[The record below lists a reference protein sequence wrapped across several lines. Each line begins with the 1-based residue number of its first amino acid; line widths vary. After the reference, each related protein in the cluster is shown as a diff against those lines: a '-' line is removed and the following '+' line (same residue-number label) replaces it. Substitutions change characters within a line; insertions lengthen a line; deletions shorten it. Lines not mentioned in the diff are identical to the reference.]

1 MMSVFVRLAAALS
14 VAASASAAGAA
25 APQSPVPPVAVQAP
39 RWSAGDFAALVQ
51 EIGRSAQEGLSPE
64 RYGAAALQHAID
76 LRAPD
81 LEAQASRAA
90 LLLAHDYAE
99 GAAPGDARKGWEIA
113 RDPIDLD
120 LWLREAIARHDV
132 AGALQ
137 ALLPRTAGYA
147 ALRAALP
154 TCDTPAHCTTLK
166 VNLERW
172 RWLPRALGAHY
183 LWANPAA
190 YRLDLIEGDHI
201 IQSHRI
207 IVGKPATPTPVFAA
221 LVTGVTANPWWSVPS
236 SIVSESVGAMVRNRP
251 AQAARLGY
259 VATRGAGGRLQ
270 VRQKPG
276 PLNALGQVKIEM
288 PNAYSIF
295 LHDTPSKR
303 LFEQERRA
311 FSHGCMRTEH
321 PDVLART
328 LLAPETVRSFDQY
341 LAQGTNRTFALDRP
355 VPVYV
360 VYFTAVADPAAT
372 GGVTYLDDVYG
383 RDAVLA
389 KAS

>member
-1 MMSVFVRLAAALS
+1 MFLFVRFAAALS
-14 VAASASAAGAA
+14 VAASVPVASETL
-25 APQSPVPPVAVQAP
+25 QQPVPPAAAQAP
-39 RWSAGDFAALVQ
+39 RWSAGDLAALVQ
-51 EIGRSAQEGLSPE
+51 EIGRSTQEGLSPE
-64 RYGAAALQHAID
+64 RYGATALQRAID
-76 LRAPD
+76 QRAPD
-81 LEAQASRAA
+81 LEAEASRAA

-99 GAAPGDARKGWEIA
+99 GAASADARKGWEIA

-120 LWLREAIARHDV
+120 LWLREALARHDV

-137 ALLPRTAGYA
+137 ALLPRSSGYA

-154 TCDTPAHCTTLK
+154 ACDTPAHCTTLK

-190 YRLDLIEGDHI
+190 YRLDLIEGDRV

-207 IVGKPATPTPVFAA
+207 IVGKPTTPTPVFAT
-221 LVTGVTANPWWSVPS
+221 LVTGVTANPWWNVPS

-270 VRQKPG
+270 VRQRPG

-295 LHDTPSKR
+295 LHDTPSKG

-328 LLAPETVRSFDQY
+328 LLAPETARSFDQY
-341 LAQGTNRTFALDRP
+341 LAQGTNHTFALDRP
-355 VPVYV
+355 VPVYI

-372 GGVTYLDDVYG
+372 GGVAYLDDVYG
-383 RDAVLA
+383 RDAGLA
-389 KAS
+389 KAA

>member
-1 MMSVFVRLAAALS
+1 MSVFVRLAAALS
-14 VAASASAAGAA
+14 VAASASVAAA
-25 APQSPVPPVAVQAP
+25 APQQPVVPQVAVQAP
-39 RWSAGDFAALVQ
+39 RWSASDLAALVQ
-51 EIGRSAQEGLSPE
+51 EIGRSAQEGLTPE
-64 RYGAAALQHAID
+64 RYGAAALQRAID
-76 LRAPD
+76 QRAPD

-99 GAAPGDARKGWEIA
+99 GAASADARTGWEIA

-120 LWLREAIARHDV
+120 LWLREALARHDV

-137 ALLPRTAGYA
+137 ALLPRSSGYA

-166 VNLERW
+166 INLERW

-183 LWANPAA
+183 LWVNPAA

-201 IQSHRI
+201 LQSHRI
-207 IVGKPATPTPVFAA
+207 IVGKPTTPTPVFAA
-221 LVTGVTANPWWSVPS
+221 LVTGVTANPWWTVPS

-259 VATRGAGGRLQ
+259 VATRAAGGRLQ
-270 VRQKPG
+270 VRQRPG

-295 LHDTPSKR
+295 LHDTPSR
-303 LFEQERRA
+303 GLFEQERRA
-311 FSHGCMRTEH
+311 FSHGCVRTEH

-328 LLAPETVRSFDQY
+328 LLAPASARSFDHY
-341 LAQGTNRTFALDRP
+341 LTQRTNHTFALDRP
-355 VPVYV
+355 VPVYI
-360 VYFTAVADPAAT
+360 VYFTAVADPAAA
-372 GGVTYLDDVYG
+372 GGVAYLDDVYG
-383 RDAVLA
+383 RDAA
-389 KAS
+389 ISKAF

>member
-1 MMSVFVRLAAALS
+1 MFLLVRFAAALS
-14 VAASASAAGAA
+14 VAASVPVASATL
-25 APQSPVPPVAVQAP
+25 QQPVPPAAAQPP
-39 RWSAGDFAALVQ
+39 RWSAGDLAALVQ
-51 EIGRSAQEGLSPE
+51 EIGRSTQEGLSPE
-64 RYGAAALQHAID
+64 RYGATALQRAID
-76 LRAPD
+76 QRAPD
-81 LEAQASRAA
+81 LEAEASRAA

-99 GAAPGDARKGWEIA
+99 GAASADARKGWEIA

-120 LWLREAIARHDV
+120 LWLREALARHDV

-137 ALLPRTAGYA
+137 ALLPRSSGYA

-154 TCDTPAHCTTLK
+154 ACDTPAHCTTLK

-190 YRLDLIEGDHI
+190 YRLDLIEGDRV

-207 IVGKPATPTPVFAA
+207 IVGKPTTPTPVFAT
-221 LVTGVTANPWWSVPS
+221 LVTGVTANPWWNVPS

-270 VRQKPG
+270 VRQRPG

-295 LHDTPSKR
+295 LHDTPSKG

-328 LLAPETVRSFDQY
+328 LLAPETARSFDQY
-341 LAQGTNRTFALDRP
+341 LAQDTNHTFALDRP
-355 VPVYV
+355 VPVYI

-372 GGVTYLDDVYG
+372 SGVAYLDDVYG
-383 RDAVLA
+383 RDAGLA
-389 KAS
+389 KAA

>member
-1 MMSVFVRLAAALS
+1 MFLFVRFAAALS
-14 VAASASAAGAA
+14 VAASVPVASATL
-25 APQSPVPPVAVQAP
+25 PQPVPPAAAQAP
-39 RWSAGDFAALVQ
+39 RWSAGDLAALVQ
-51 EIGRSAQEGLSPE
+51 EIGRSTQEGLSPE
-64 RYGAAALQHAID
+64 RYGATALQRAID
-76 LRAPD
+76 QRAPD
-81 LEAQASRAA
+81 LEAEASRAA

-99 GAAPGDARKGWEIA
+99 GAASADARKGWEIA

-120 LWLREAIARHDV
+120 LWLREALARHDV

-137 ALLPRTAGYA
+137 ALLPRSSGYA

-154 TCDTPAHCTTLK
+154 ACDTPAHCTTLK

-190 YRLDLIEGDHI
+190 YRLDLIEGDRV

-207 IVGKPATPTPVFAA
+207 IVGKPTTPTPVFAT
-221 LVTGVTANPWWSVPS
+221 LVTGVTANPWWNVPS

-270 VRQKPG
+270 VRQRPG

-295 LHDTPSKR
+295 LHDTPSKG

-328 LLAPETVRSFDQY
+328 LLAPETARSFDQY
-341 LAQGTNRTFALDRP
+341 LAQDTNHTFALDRP
-355 VPVYV
+355 VPVYI

-372 GGVTYLDDVYG
+372 SGVAYLDDVYG
-383 RDAVLA
+383 RDAGLA
-389 KAS
+389 KAA